1 MLAPGRRAE
10 RLTRKLP
17 PPKALRYKAD
27 ARGAEVSDVATVMTQ
42 AFEYVRS
49 SRAALLAAP
58 LLLTAGQPLDADLG
72 AGP

>member
-1 MLAPGRRAE
+1 
-10 RLTRKLP
+10 
-17 PPKALRYKAD
+17 
-27 ARGAEVSDVATVMTQ
+27 MTQ